1 MSLPA
6 SVFECQICFQVLTN
20 PVSCS
25 RCGKLLC
32 KEHVARISECPL
44 CKDKPFRLQVERG
57 VRLLLEEMPYPCK
70 YCREPIS
77 KGNLEVHETNCHKRP
92 RHCRFAGCAF
102 KSCEQTEALRHL
114 IELHGQ
120 AIWESYTDFTASM
133 KSLYYFSSFRVKC
146 LTCFN
151 EFGQ

>member
-1 MSLPA
+1 MDFPA
-6 SVFECQICFQVLTN
+6 HVFECPICFQVLTN

-32 KEHVARISECPL
+32 EEHVARISECPF
-44 CKDKPFRLQVERG
+44 CKDKPFRPQVER
-57 VRLLLEEMPYPCK
+57 VLRLQLEEMPYPCK

-92 RHCRFAGCAF
+92 RHCGIAGCEF
-102 KSCEQTEALRHL
+102 ESCEQTEALQHL

-120 AIWESYTDFTASM
+120 AIWESYTDSTSRGM
-133 KSLYYFSSFRVKC
+133 KSLYYFSSFLV
-146 LTCFN
+146 
-151 EFGQ
+151 